1 MQHHSNHI
9 QRNPLHLVNMR
20 SEHMSQRMWGKCNG
34 ASLSSLKNEAMT
46 KKAHTSGDGLIIE
59 MSAFVLKEIW
69 SRFLEAAGAIVP
81 WGKRHGRRT
90 FPWLGLIMFLQKN
103 AHLLPIWK
111 GFSPH
116 CGVRAIL

>member
-20 SEHMSQRMWGKCNG
+20 SEHMSQRMWSKCNG

-46 KKAHTSGDGLIIE
+46 QKAHTSDDGLIIE

-69 SRFLEAAGAIVP
+69 SRLLEAAGANIPPEKMDGVEAIA
-81 WGKRHGRRT
+81 RHGVDT
-90 FPWLGLIMFLQKN
+90 FLETK
-103 AHLLPIWK
+103 API
-111 GFSPH
+111 
-116 CGVRAIL
+116 

>member
-20 SEHMSQRMWGKCNG
+20 SEHLAQRMWGKCNG

-81 WGKRHGRRT
+81 WVKWHGWKT
-90 FPWLGLIMFLQKN
+90 FPHTWPSDGM
-103 AHLLPIWK
+103 H
-111 GFSPH
+111 
-116 CGVRAIL
+116 ILVVNTGGSLRLS